1 MYFILFRCRTKLY
14 RGRIIPKPYKT
25 RNLLRGSSFPKSTKK
40 ATTCVVYAEYPSYFE
55 INLEKR
61 CNLRIN
67 TYQLKCAT
75 DHDCNMRNA
84 ICDVYPADEIPRTL
98 RMCKGFIVNTYPH
111 QKPGKHWIVFFY
123 GCSPDGYSVY
133 LRQFMGTFHRSND
146 TAVCVQYC
154 LFYLM
159 CRTRCYSMDQIT
171 DMFS

>member
-1 MYFILFRCRTKLY
+1 M
-14 RGRIIPKPYKT
+14 
-25 RNLLRGSSFPKSTKK
+25 
-40 ATTCVVYAEYPSYFE
+40 
-55 INLEKR
+55 
-61 CNLRIN
+61 
-67 TYQLKCAT
+67 CAT

-171 DMFS
+171 DMFNENYHLNDQFVYNFIDE